1 LTGVVWGAIIAPHTK
16 LHPKIAPQPKPLI
29 YIFFF
34 FFGVQK
40 GNKIYKI
47 EIERALI
54 IYNALQCIDIQ
65 IIMCL
70 AKKEFCFN
78 PTLLHPTPK
87 GVKNV
92 MEPGDTAPLFS
103 VRSCDRA
110 SLLETEAPGQEL

>member
-1 LTGVVWGAIIAPHTK
+1 
-16 LHPKIAPQPKPLI
+16 
-29 YIFFF
+29 
-34 FFGVQK
+34 
-40 GNKIYKI
+40 
-47 EIERALI
+47 
-54 IYNALQCIDIQ
+54 
-65 IIMCL
+65 MCL

-92 MEPGDTAPLFS
+92 MESKDAAPLFS